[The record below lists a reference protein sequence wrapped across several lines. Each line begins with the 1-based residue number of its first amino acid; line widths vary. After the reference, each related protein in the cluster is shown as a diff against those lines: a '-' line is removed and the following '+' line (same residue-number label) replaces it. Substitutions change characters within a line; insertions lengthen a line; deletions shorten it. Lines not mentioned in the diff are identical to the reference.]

1 MSTKDTNE
9 KTNSDAE
16 SPQIKHETAPIEAEN
31 VVATPSDV
39 PPDGGY
45 GWVVCFALANMNG
58 WTWGVAAVGIIA
70 FISMYCT
77 NETSP
82 TAST

>member
-1 MSTKDTNE
+1 MREPSVSTKDTSD
-9 KTNSDAE
+9 KTISEAE
-16 SPQIKHETAPIEAEN
+16 SPQIKHETAPIEAQN

-58 WTWGVAAVGIIA
+58 WTWGVAAVC
-70 FISMYCT
+70 MLD
-77 NETSP
+77 
-82 TAST
+82 